1 MAHVSFWS
9 KGTLLAW
16 AGGIFLPLAMLAID
30 PAVFRGDAI
39 GEGPILGAFA
49 PGCYFGISFGMLA
62 LGFHLLA
69 RPRSAV
75 LRGVLSAAACFAI
88 LLGLVL
94 LPFGI
99 LGSFAADGVGVLG
112 FSPFLTALVFGAQAK
127 PANPEPVAQRRPFRF
142 WLGVFL
148 YVIGCVVVQALAGPP
163 YQRRY

>member
-1 MAHVSFWS
+1 MAYVSFWS

-16 AGGIFLPLAMLAID
+16 AGGIFLPLAMLAVD
-30 PAVFRGDAI
+30 PAVFRGDPI

-49 PGCYFGISFGMLA
+49 PGCYFGISCGMLA
-62 LGFHLLA
+62 LGLHLLV

-75 LRGVLSAAACFAI
+75 LRGVLSAAACFAV

-94 LPFGI
+94 LPFSI
-99 LGSFAADGVGVLG
+99 LGSFAADGVGILG
-112 FSPFLTALVFGAQAK
+112 FSPFLTALVFGAQGK
-127 PANPEPVAQRRPFRF
+127 PANADPGTQRQQIGF

-148 YVIGCVVVQALAGPP
+148 YVTGCVVVQALAGPP